1 MTRYRACHGPSFY
14 LHRVISRVLAWL
26 CGLPHAYEQKASDR
40 WTQGNP
46 LERQCEEAVDFAIHS
61 ANTLIGL
68 VPGGRA
74 LLQGKTVL
82 EIGAGQDFGFPLI
95 LIGLGSRT
103 VLVDKYLCNWDK
115 HFHPSFYRSL
125 RQAAI
130 ERFPGI
136 NTAALDQVIERQ
148 AHNAEGMKTMRIGL
162 EDVHELPDGSIDIHY
177 SNATFE
183 HLADIPASIAQ
194 LERITKTGGIGFHQ
208 IDFRDHRNFDRPL
221 DYLTIPDTDFTDL
234 LEKVSWSCGNRWR
247 YTQFQEIFEKN
258 GFDVSFT
265 PNLFVKEEYLDEI
278 YPHVQDKFRSMDVEA
293 LRVLGGRFVVT
304 KKGEIGSGINS
315 RTSLEREKGG

>member
-1 MTRYRACHGPSFY
+1 MKSHCIYHESSF
-14 LHRVISRVLAWL
+14 HVRRVVSYVLAKL
-26 CGLPHAYEQKASDR
+26 RGRPIAQEHTSSEG

-46 LERQCEEAVDFAIHS
+46 LERQSNEAVDFAIHS

-68 VPGGRA
+68 VPGGIGF
-74 LLQGKTVL
+74 LQGKTVL

-95 LIGLGSRT
+95 LIGLGSRA

-125 RQAAI
+125 RQEAI

-136 NTAALDQVIERQ
+136 NTAAFDQVIEREEHT
-148 AHNAEGMKTMRIGL
+148 ANGMKTMKTGL
-162 EDVHELPDGSIDIHY
+162 EDVYELPDGAIDIHY

-194 LERITKTGGIGFHQ
+194 LGRITKPGGVGFHQ

-221 DYLTIPDTDFTDL
+221 DYLTIPDEEFSNL

-247 YTQFQEIFEKN
+247 YTQFQEIFETN

-265 PNLFVKEEYLDEI
+265 PNLFVKEDYLYEV
-278 YPHVQDKFRSMDVEA
+278 YPNVQDKFKFMAIDA
-293 LRVLGGRFVVT
+293 LRVLGGRFAL
-304 KKGEIGSGINS
+304 KKS
-315 RTSLEREKGG
+315 